1 MIIAGLGGF
10 IGTCLRF
17 SDGQESVPCDFPLG
31 ISVGHFRCE
40 RGGQFHNRDIFFGLA
55 EKTNLISPSMNV
67 LLITG
72 FCGGFTTYSS
82 MADDMYLLL
91 QQRHWIY
98 FGTYVGLTLLL
109 GILMVYLGRSLIKA
123 S

>member
-17 SDGQESVPCDFPLG
+17 L
-31 ISVGHFRCE
+31 
-40 RGGQFHNRDIFFGLA
+40 
-55 EKTNLISPSMNV
+55 TNLISPSMNV

>member
-10 IGTCLRF
+10 LGTCLRF
-17 SDGQESVPCDFPLG
+17 LTGKLCHVIFTSAFPWG
-31 ISVGHFRCE
+31 TFVVNVAGSFIIG
-40 RGGQFHNRDIFFGLA
+40 IFFGLA
-55 EKTNLISPSMNV
+55 EKTHLISSSMNV
-67 LLITG
+67 FLITG

-91 QQRHWIY
+91 QQKHWVY

-109 GILMVYLGRSLIKA
+109 GILMVYLGRSLVKV